1 MSSVPLVG
9 VSSLRARISHEI
21 SQPLLRSA
29 YSLVLN
35 VALTSVLGFAFWIV
49 AARLFP
55 SSVVGRDGALVSA
68 MIIFSTVCQLNLGA
82 AMLRFLPIVKLDP
95 RRTVLAAYGV
105 TAALTTVAGTL
116 FVTLAPDVSH
126 NYGFLR
132 QDSAIAV
139 VYVAA
144 AAAWGVFALQDAVLT
159 ALRRAPWV
167 PLENAAFGVLKI
179 AALPLLLA
187 AGWSHAVFVAWV
199 IPMIALLVP
208 VNYLIFRRALR
219 DRPARGNE
227 PSPVER
233 FGRVGLARFLTQEYL
248 ASIFA
253 QGASTLLPILIV
265 GFIGSR
271 QNAYFYIP
279 FMIVSSFDLVFLNV
293 TSSLT
298 VEGALATSRLP
309 ALMRMSVRRF
319 RPLLVGGVLAL
330 IVGANVVLL
339 PFGAEYV
346 RGGATVLRVL
356 AAASAFRVIG
366 ALFVVIC
373 RIEGR
378 GGQILALQASVFVIV
393 TGLAVVLGRAHGI
406 DGVAF
411 AWLIANAAVGCAV
424 APRVWRVLHQPRG
437 TIDIAA
443 LDSGG

>member
-1 MSSVPLVG
+1 M
-9 VSSLRARISHEI
+9 
-21 SQPLLRSA
+21 
-29 YSLVLN
+29 
-35 VALTSVLGFAFWIV
+35 LGFAFWIV

-95 RRTVLAAYGV
+95 GRTVLAAYGV
-105 TAALTTVAGTL
+105 TAAHSTTAAGTL

-139 VYVAA
+139 VYIAA

-159 ALRRAPWV
+159 ALRRRPGCRSRTPPSECSRSLRSRFCWR
-167 PLENAAFGVLKI
+167 PSWSRRGLRRLGDPDDRAAR
-179 AALPLLLA
+179 ARQLPDLPPRA
-187 AGWSHAVFVAWV
+187 AGSACA
-199 IPMIALLVP
+199 
-208 VNYLIFRRALR
+208 RERAL
-219 DRPARGNE
+219 
-227 PSPVER
+227 SVER

-248 ASIFA
+248 ASIFS

-346 RGGATVLRVL
+346 RGGGATVLRVL

-366 ALFVVIC
+366 RC
-373 RIEGR
+373 
-378 GGQILALQASVFVIV
+378 S
-393 TGLAVVLGRAHGI
+393 
-406 DGVAF
+406 
-411 AWLIANAAVGCAV
+411 
-424 APRVWRVLHQPRG
+424 
-437 TIDIAA
+437 
-443 LDSGG
+443 S